1 MGLGEFEDTAAL
13 VFKSIILPIICIY
26 LAGLNLWLLFK
37 DWFNE
42 RFEEKQAKENPN
54 KRVGRV
60 GLAKVDERQVSI
72 MGESKYNI
80 EKEAKKQS
88 QLEQEIK
95 ILKDELE
102 EIKKNQIIHSIPLEK
117 EVKPP
122 PDNRAVSSE
131 EEFLILAPN
140 PGKMDTEL
148 SSSQS
153 FTMDEFGLMA
163 KSLSGKVVTRQE
175 EKLVAEI
182 IPKMKGTDMYQQFIG
197 QVKGAEG
204 RAMEILRMAEDNES
218 DNQSGMGNLSK
229 FIRT

>member
-1 MGLGEFEDTAAL
+1 MGLGEFEGTVTL

-26 LAGLNLWLLFK
+26 LAGINLWLLFK

-42 RFEEKQAKENPN
+42 RFEKKQAKENLN

-72 MGESKYNI
+72 MGESKYNL
-80 EKEAKKQS
+80 EKEAIKQS

-95 ILKDELE
+95 ALKDELK

-117 EVKPP
+117 EVEPP
-122 PDNRAVSSE
+122 LDNRAVSSE
-131 EEFLILAPN
+131 EEFLMLAPN
-140 PGKMDTEL
+140 PDKMDTEL

-163 KSLSGKVVTRQE
+163 RSLSGKAVTRQE

-182 IPKMKGTDMYQQFIG
+182 IPKMRGTDMYQQFIG
-197 QVKGAEG
+197 QVKGAES

-218 DNQSGMGNLSK
+218 ENQTGMGNLSK

>member
-1 MGLGEFEDTAAL
+1 MELGEFEGTVTL

-26 LAGLNLWLLFK
+26 LAGLNLWLVFK

-42 RFEEKQAKENPN
+42 RFEKKQAKENPN

-72 MGESKYNI
+72 MGESKYNL
-80 EKEAKKQS
+80 EKEATKQS

-95 ILKDELE
+95 TLKDELE
-102 EIKKNQIIHSIPLEK
+102 EFKRNQIIHSMPLEK
-117 EVKPP
+117 EVEPP

-140 PGKMDTEL
+140 PDKMDTEL

-218 DNQSGMGNLSK
+218 DNQTGMGNLSK
-229 FIRT
+229 FIRI

>member
-1 MGLGEFEDTAAL
+1 MSYNEKFGLGVL
-13 VFKSIILPIICIY
+13 VVVCLY
-26 LAGLNLWLLFK
+26 MAGLNLWLLFK
-37 DWFNE
+37 DWFYE
-42 RFEEKQAKENPN
+42 HFETKHDKENPN

-60 GLAKVDERQVSI
+60 GVAKVDERQVSI
-72 MGESKYNI
+72 MGVSKYNL
-80 EKEAKKQS
+80 EKEATKQS

-95 ILKDELE
+95 TLKDKLE
-102 EIKKNQIIHSIPLEK
+102 KIKKNQIIHSMPLEK
-117 EVKPP
+117 EVEPP
-122 PDNRAVSSE
+122 PNNRAVSSE

-140 PGKMDTEL
+140 PDKMDTEL

-163 KSLSGKVVTRQE
+163 KSLSGETVTRQE
-175 EKLVAEI
+175 EKRVAEI
-182 IPKMKGTDMYQQFIG
+182 IPKMKSTDMYQQFIG
-197 QVKGAEG
+197 QVKGAES

>member
-1 MGLGEFEDTAAL
+1 MSYNEKFGLGVL
-13 VFKSIILPIICIY
+13 VVVCLY
-26 LAGLNLWLLFK
+26 MAGLNLWLLFK
-37 DWFNE
+37 DWFYE
-42 RFEEKQAKENPN
+42 HFETKHDKENPN

-60 GLAKVDERQVSI
+60 GVAKVDERQVSI
-72 MGESKYNI
+72 MGVSKYNL
-80 EKEAKKQS
+80 EKEATKQS

-95 ILKDELE
+95 TLKDKLE
-102 EIKKNQIIHSIPLEK
+102 KIKKNHIIHSMPLEK
-117 EVKPP
+117 EVEPP
-122 PDNRAVSSE
+122 PNNRAVSSE

-140 PGKMDTEL
+140 PDKMDTEL

-163 KSLSGKVVTRQE
+163 KSLSGKTVTRQE
-175 EKLVAEI
+175 EKRVAEI

-197 QVKGAEG
+197 QVKGAES
-204 RAMEILRMAEDNES
+204 RAMEILRMAENNES

>member
-1 MGLGEFEDTAAL
+1 MSYNEKFGLGVL
-13 VFKSIILPIICIY
+13 VVVCLY
-26 LAGLNLWLLFK
+26 MAVLNLWLLFK

-42 RFEEKQAKENPN
+42 RFETKQNKDNPN

-60 GLAKVDERQVSI
+60 GVAKVDEKHVSI
-72 MGESKYNI
+72 IGKSKYNI
-80 EKEAKKQS
+80 EREATKQS

-95 ILKDELE
+95 TLKDELE
-102 EIKKNQIIHSIPLEK
+102 EFKRNQIIHSMPLEK
-117 EVKPP
+117 EVEPP

-140 PGKMDTEL
+140 PDKMDTEL

-163 KSLSGKVVTRQE
+163 KSLSSKAVTKQE

-204 RAMEILRMAEDNES
+204 RAMEILRMAENDES
-218 DNQSGMGNLSK
+218 DNQPGMGNLSK

>member
-1 MGLGEFEDTAAL
+1 MSYNEKFGLGVL
-13 VFKSIILPIICIY
+13 VVVCLY
-26 LAGLNLWLLFK
+26 MAGLNLWLLFK
-37 DWFNE
+37 DWFYE
-42 RFEEKQAKENPN
+42 HFEKKKEKENTN

-72 MGESKYNI
+72 MGESKYNL
-80 EKEAKKQS
+80 EKEATKQS

-95 ILKDELE
+95 TLKDELE
-102 EIKKNQIIHSIPLEK
+102 KFKRNQIIHSMPLEK
-117 EVKPP
+117 EVEPP

-140 PGKMDTEL
+140 PDKMDTEL

-163 KSLSGKVVTRQE
+163 KSLSSKAVTKQE
-175 EKLVAEI
+175 EKFVAEI

-204 RAMEILRMAEDNES
+204 RAMEILRMAENDES
-218 DNQSGMGNLSK
+218 DNQPGMGNLSK

>member
-1 MGLGEFEDTAAL
+1 MGLGEFEETVTL

-42 RFEEKQAKENPN
+42 RFEKKQAKENPN

-60 GLAKVDERQVSI
+60 GPTKTVDPQSI
-72 MGESKYNI
+72 MGESKYNL
-80 EKEAKKQS
+80 EKEATKQS

-95 ILKDELE
+95 TLKDELE
-102 EIKKNQIIHSIPLEK
+102 EFKRNQIIHSMPLEK
-117 EVKPP
+117 EVEPP

-140 PGKMDTEL
+140 PDKMDTEL

-163 KSLSGKVVTRQE
+163 KSLSGKAVTRQE

-197 QVKGAEG
+197 QVKGVEN
-204 RAMEILRMAEDNES
+204 RAMDILRMAEDNEP